1 MGKKIFTIFLTAVF
15 LLAGSE
21 SLFAGKAARR
31 HAEQMRRNCVM
42 QNKAYDG
49 NNSCFD
55 CPAGQE
61 LDTQHAMCR
70 QSAVKCGEGERVSN
84 GKCVSVCPAG
94 QIWQGGQC
102 VLEKCPDGYVK
113 HGNQCLKD
121 SGPKASGDST
131 GAECGT
137 VMVAGKWKTGVRCP
151 AGYKCE
157 NPTGR
162 TGTCVAGSAVTP
174 AGKNR
179 VENNADGYCGKVK
192 NPNGATDTVTCGG
205 GMTCEPLA
213 HVSDTDASD
222 SICKQPAAAASNA
235 PFQAT
240 CTLYFDANSMPK
252 SQIGVAIDITS
263 NPSNLR
269 IDSDLVCDGN
279 PVSYSQGKLRQALMK
294 ASAPQSCKCRIWNY
308 NDKSQMLEI
317 PFTVPKR

>member
-1 MGKKIFTIFLTAVF
+1 MRKNFLTIFLTSAF
-15 LLAGSE
+15 ILAGTE
-21 SLFAGKAARR
+21 SVFAGKAARR
-31 HAEQMRRNCVM
+31 HAEQMRRACVM

-49 NNSCFD
+49 RNNCFD

-61 LDTQHAMCR
+61 LDTQHAVCR
-70 QSAVKCGEGERVSN
+70 QSAVKCAEGQRVSN
-84 GKCVSVCPAG
+84 GACVSACPAG

-102 VLEKCPDGYVK
+102 VLEKCPEGYVK

-121 SGPKASGDST
+121 SGSAASGDAS
-131 GAECGT
+131 GAQCGT
-137 VMVAGKWKTGVRCP
+137 VMVAGKWKSGVRCP

-205 GMTCEPLA
+205 GMSCEPLA

-222 SICKQPAAAASNA
+222 SICKKAEPAGGTEGAGQRCGTWYSGGDVTKYCAAGLSCRSNGNEIA
-235 PFQAT
+235 VSPTNYKSGT
-240 CTLYFDANSMPK
+240 CNRPCTDANG
-252 SQIGVAIDITS
+252 ING
-263 NPSNLR
+263 
-269 IDSDLVCDGN
+269 CYG
-279 PVSYSQGKLRQALMK
+279 GW
-294 ASAPQSCKCRIWNY
+294 SAKP
-308 NDKSQMLEI
+308 
-317 PFTVPKR
+317 